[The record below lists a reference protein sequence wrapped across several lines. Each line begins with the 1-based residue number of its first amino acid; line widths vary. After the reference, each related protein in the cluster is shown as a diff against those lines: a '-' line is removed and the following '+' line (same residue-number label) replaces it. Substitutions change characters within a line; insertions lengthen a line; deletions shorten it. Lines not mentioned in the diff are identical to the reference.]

1 VAKVTITIEDAGEN
15 AIEAKFEF
23 DPPCP
28 GGGDPDAAKK
38 ITPAQSVGLDIALSI
53 KGPVGMNVDGDDD
66 E

>member
-1 VAKVTITIEDAGEN
+1 MAKVTITIEDAGEN
-15 AIEAKFEF
+15 EIEAKFEF

-38 ITPAQSVGLDIALSI
+38 ITPAQSVALDIALGI
-53 KGPVGMNVDGDDD
+53 KGPVGLDVDG